1 METEKKIQAG
11 EVYKLKAV
19 RESDFGIFLDAQTGN
34 TSDDILLHKAQQLRP
49 IKVGDEVEVYI
60 YLDPRR
66 RLTASMKLPKM
77 RLGDIGR
84 VQIINKSKDG
94 AFVDVGT
101 ERGVFM
107 PFSHMYGRVN
117 VGQWVWVKL
126 YRDKSGRQAVTM
138 KVEEDFKA
146 QAVPLTD
153 VKKGDQISGY
163 VYNMLD
169 EGYLLVTD
177 NKNILYLHKEES
189 DGRQINYGDQIT
201 GRIAF
206 LREDGRANIS
216 LKALKQDAMHEDA
229 KRLLEFMQSR
239 KGSMPYSDD
248 TSAEIIKEKFGI
260 SKGAFKRALGNLLKS
275 GLVKQEDGWT
285 IIIGQDNQE

>member
-1 METEKKIQAG
+1 MEAEKKIQAG
-11 EVYKLKAV
+11 EVYKLKAL
-19 RESDFGIFLDAQTGN
+19 RESEFGVFLDAQTGN
-34 TSDDILLHKAQQLRP
+34 TNDDILLHKAQQLRP
-49 IKVGDEVEVYI
+49 VQVGEEVEVYV

-77 RLGDIGR
+77 KIGDIAL
-84 VQIINKSKDG
+84 VEIINKSKDG

-146 QAVPLTD
+146 QATPLAN
-153 VKKGDQISGY
+153 VKKGDSIVGR

-169 EGYLLVTD
+169 DGYLLVTD
-177 NKNILYLHKEES
+177 SKGILFLHKEEN

-201 GRIAF
+201 GRVTF
-206 LREDGRANIS
+206 MREDGRANIS
-216 LKALKQDAMHEDA
+216 LRALKQDAMQDDA
-229 KRLLEFMQSR
+229 KLLLEFMSNR
-239 KGSMPYSDD
+239 GGSMPYSDE
-248 TSAEIIKEKFGI
+248 THAEIIKEKFGI
-260 SKGAFKRALGNLLKS
+260 SKGAFKRALGSLLKN
-275 GLVKQEDGWT
+275 GLVKQQEGWT
-285 IIIGQDNQE
+285 MLVEQ

>member
-1 METEKKIQAG
+1 MEAEKKIQAG
-11 EVYKLKAV
+11 EVYKLKAL
-19 RESDFGIFLDAQTGN
+19 RESEFGVFLDAQTGN
-34 TSDDILLHKAQQLRP
+34 TNDDILLHKAQQLRP
-49 IKVGDEVEVYI
+49 VQIGEEVEVYV

-77 RLGDIGR
+77 KIGDIAL
-84 VQIINKSKDG
+84 VEIINKSKDG

-107 PFSHMYGRVN
+107 PFSHMYGRVS

-146 QAVPLTD
+146 QATPLAN
-153 VKKGDQISGY
+153 VKKGDSIVGR

-169 EGYLLVTD
+169 DGYLLVTD
-177 NKNILYLHKEES
+177 SKGILFLHKEEN

-201 GRIAF
+201 GRVTF
-206 LREDGRANIS
+206 MREDGRANIS
-216 LKALKQDAMHEDA
+216 LRALKQDAMQDDA
-229 KRLLEFMQSR
+229 KLLLEFMR
-239 KGSMPYSDD
+239 NRGGSMPYSDE
-248 TSAEIIKEKFGI
+248 THAEIIKEKFGI
-260 SKGAFKRALGNLLKS
+260 SKGAFKRALGSLLKN
-275 GLVKQEDGWT
+275 GLVKQQEGWT
-285 IIIGQDNQE
+285 MLVEQ

>member
-1 METEKKIQAG
+1 MQAEQKIQAG
-11 EVYKLKAV
+11 EIYTLKAV
-19 RESDFGIFLDAQTGN
+19 RESEFGVFLDAQTGN
-34 TSDDILLHKAQQLRP
+34 TSDDILLHKAQQIKP
-49 IKVGDEVEVYI
+49 VKVGDTVEVYV

-77 RLGDIGR
+77 KIGDIAR

-107 PFSHMYGRVN
+107 PFSHMYGRVA

-146 QAVPLTD
+146 QAVPLTEA
-153 VKKGDQISGY
+153 KKGDMISGY

-177 NKNILYLHKEES
+177 NKNILYLHHDECA
-189 DGRQINYGDQIT
+189 GRTINYGDEIT

-216 LKALKQDAMHEDA
+216 LKALKQDAMHDDA
-229 KRLLEFMQSR
+229 ERLMEFMRNR

-248 TSAEIIKEKFGI
+248 TSAEIIKDKFGI
-260 SKGAFKRALGNLLKS
+260 SKGAFKRALGSLLKA

-285 IIIGQDNQE
+285 VIADNEDK